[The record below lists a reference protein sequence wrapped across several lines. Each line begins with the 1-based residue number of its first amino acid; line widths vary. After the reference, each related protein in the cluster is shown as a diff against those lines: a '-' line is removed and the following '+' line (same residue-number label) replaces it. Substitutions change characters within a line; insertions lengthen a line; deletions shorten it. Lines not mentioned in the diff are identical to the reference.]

1 MVSKK
6 TTYVIGASASKE
18 ANLPVGSE
26 LKDKIARLLDIKYD
40 FHQVSGDHLIEKALQ
55 KHVQ

>member
-40 FHQVSGDHLIEKALQ
+40 FHQVSGDHLIEKAVNA
-55 KHVQ
+55 K